1 MERILDDVSFSFLMN
16 FIPWLG
22 ILFQFDNHKADW
34 SKNTREV
41 PLLRAMSLDH
51 WLIVYT
57 KGNYETALT
66 LQQNLQKVTPKMG
79 ITVRNAKL

>member
-1 MERILDDVSFSFLMN
+1 MMSVFLFNEFYTMAWN
-16 FIPWLG
+16 SLSSLTTIKQTG
-22 ILFQFDNHKADW
+22 QE
-34 SKNTREV
+34 TQGRQ
-41 PLLRAMSLDH
+41 PLLRAVSLDH

-66 LQQNLQKVTPKMG
+66 LQQNLQRVTPRMG

>member
-1 MERILDDVSFSFLMN
+1 MERVLDGVSFSFLMN

-34 SKNTREV
+34 SKNTREA

-66 LQQNLQKVTPKMG
+66 LQQNLQRVTPKMG